1 MIEARLYFSLSNG
14 LNQDP
19 TFHLPSLPP
28 LSLIHWNAREGKSS
42 TDFSPP
48 DGKRRGRKSLLQPCQ
63 TFLARPF
70 RAVAAVKRRPIFHAP
85 TSGSLARFFGRNST
99 PREIR
104 RLQLPSPTH
113 TRIVEETR
121 LSIRAKL
128 LPSLD
133 YYCYQDQ
140 VSMDQKNSH
149 TLIPCPSYCVNR
161 VRNRFS
167 IEEGWIG
174 RKRKGC
180 EIDRMERKWEAIIG
194 DFYGVFFF
202 YIYRY
207 CRAEDGRI
215 NKTEIREL
223 NPVSGSVEIL
233 ATFQYPRVS
242 SSRNSAGR
250 DPIHFAWP
258 RMLGWTDEPQVHRL
272 LPIVDGLKY
281 LCKTMPVSF
290 PASIM
295 ARPPFSPVRSVE
307 PDTNSLFICC
317 WIKFALNFV

>member
-128 LPSLD
+128 LPPLPSSLRLLL
-133 YYCYQDQ
+133 YYCLSRSSFDG
-140 VSMDQKNSH
+140 SEKFSH
-149 TLIPCPSYCVNR
+149 THPL
-161 VRNRFS
+161 S
-167 IEEGWIG
+167 I
-174 RKRKGC
+174 
-180 EIDRMERKWEAIIG
+180 
-194 DFYGVFFF
+194 
-202 YIYRY
+202 
-207 CRAEDGRI
+207 
-215 NKTEIREL
+215 
-223 NPVSGSVEIL
+223 
-233 ATFQYPRVS
+233 
-242 SSRNSAGR
+242 
-250 DPIHFAWP
+250 
-258 RMLGWTDEPQVHRL
+258 L
-272 LPIVDGLKY
+272 L
-281 LCKTMPVSF
+281 
-290 PASIM
+290 
-295 ARPPFSPVRSVE
+295 R
-307 PDTNSLFICC
+307 
-317 WIKFALNFV
+317 

>member
-1 MIEARLYFSLSNG
+1 MERGGGGKVCFNRVKLFSLDLSA
-14 LNQDP
+14 L
-19 TFHLPSLPP
+19 SPP
-28 LSLIHWNAREGKSS
+28 WNAARYS
-42 TDFSPP
+42 TRQRAVPSRDFS
-48 DGKRRGRKSLLQPCQ
+48 DGI
-63 TFLARPF
+63 
-70 RAVAAVKRRPIFHAP
+70 RRPVKYAVSNF
-85 TSGSLARFFGRNST
+85 
-99 PREIR
+99 
-104 RLQLPSPTH
+104 RLQLIHESS
-113 TRIVEETR
+113 RRRACRFE
-121 LSIRAKL
+121 LSSS
-128 LPSLD
+128 LPFPPLFD
-133 YYCYQDQ
+133 YYCIIVYQDQ

-149 TLIPCPSYCVNR
+149 SSYCVNR

-290 PASIM
+290 PAPIM

-307 PDTNSLFICC
+307 PDTNSLFICSC

>member
-1 MIEARLYFSLSNG
+1 MKYAVSN
-14 LNQDP
+14 
-19 TFHLPSLPP
+19 F
-28 LSLIHWNAREGKSS
+28 
-42 TDFSPP
+42 
-48 DGKRRGRKSLLQPCQ
+48 
-63 TFLARPF
+63 
-70 RAVAAVKRRPIFHAP
+70 
-85 TSGSLARFFGRNST
+85 
-99 PREIR
+99 
-104 RLQLPSPTH
+104 RLQLIHESS
-113 TRIVEETR
+113 RRRACRFE
-121 LSIRAKL
+121 LSSS
-128 LPSLD
+128 LPFRPLFD
-133 YYCYQDQ
+133 YYCIIVYQDQ

-167 IEEGWIG
+167 IEERWRRIG
-174 RKRKGC
+174 KRKGC

-250 DPIHFAWP
+250 DPIHFA
-258 RMLGWTDEPQVHRL
+258 
-272 LPIVDGLKY
+272 
-281 LCKTMPVSF
+281 
-290 PASIM
+290 
-295 ARPPFSPVRSVE
+295 
-307 PDTNSLFICC
+307 
-317 WIKFALNFV
+317 